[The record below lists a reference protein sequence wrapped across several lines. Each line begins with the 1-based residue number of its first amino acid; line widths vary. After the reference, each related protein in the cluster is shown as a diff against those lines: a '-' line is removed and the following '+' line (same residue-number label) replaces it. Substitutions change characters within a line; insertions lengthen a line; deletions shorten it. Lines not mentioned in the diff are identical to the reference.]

1 MVGSNFHRMMGT
13 FGLLLGISLASDL
26 ATAQTQRPAPTQAE
40 RLRGAES
47 QRLTPASEQSK
58 PSTEVTDKRPKAAA
72 SVDSAQG
79 GVSRP
84 VELEAA
90 ITGEPARPLIQ
101 YTYSRPAINF
111 STSTTSVAQRSFYP
125 ELRKGTTMEVF
136 SPVIDILDLFPGSES
151 KLK

>member
-1 MVGSNFHRMMGT
+1 MFGSNVHWMIGT
-13 FGLLLGISLASDL
+13 VGLLLGLSLASNS
-26 ATAQTQRPAPTQAE
+26 AQGQTQRPAPTQAE

-47 QRLTPASEQSK
+47 QRTPPASESTK
-58 PSTEVTDKRPKAAA
+58 PSTEVTNKRPSAAA

-79 GVSRP
+79 VSRA

-111 STSTTSVAQRSFYP
+111 FTGPGSVTQRSFYP

-136 SPVIDILDLFPGSES
+136 SPVIDILELFPGSES

>member
-1 MVGSNFHRMMGT
+1 MVGPDFYKGIGA
-13 FGLLLGISLASDL
+13 FGLLLLLSLNSDP
-26 ATAQTQRPAPTQAE
+26 AKAQTPRPAPTQAE
-40 RLRGAES
+40 RLRGVES
-47 QRLTPASEQSK
+47 QRSTPATAPSQPSSK
-58 PSTEVTDKRPKAAA
+58 VTDNRPQAAA
-72 SVDSAQG
+72 VVDSAQ

-111 STSTTSVAQRSFYP
+111 TTSAARFTQRSFYP

-151 KLK
+151 ILN